1 MFEKLQIFSHLLRK
15 SLMENFIYVQWY
27 ECLQTTIFL
36 KHWYI
41 SEKLTMFFSEA
52 VNECDNLIV
61 MGDFKIDIRKTDCS
75 RYHNIE
81 EFVISLISRTRL
93 NLKYAIPI
101 ITNQHLIYF

>member
-1 MFEKLQIFSHLLRK
+1 
-15 SLMENFIYVQWY
+15 MENFIYVQWY

-41 SEKLTMFFSEA
+41 SEKLTMFFSKA

-81 EFVISLISRTRL
+81 EFVISLRTRL